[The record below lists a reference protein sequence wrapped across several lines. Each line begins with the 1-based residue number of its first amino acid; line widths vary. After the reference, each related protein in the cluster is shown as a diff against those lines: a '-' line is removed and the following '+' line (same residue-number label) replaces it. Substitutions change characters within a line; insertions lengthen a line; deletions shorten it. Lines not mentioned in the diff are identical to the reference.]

1 MTSTGGWQVWSRMQA
16 IEFFIKSLRMIVNPR
31 TQYAGLEKFF
41 CIYMEK
47 ETSELAG
54 KGFKHY
60 DMDSVVTSL
69 EANRTT
75 AKLVFGSIPLFR

>member
-1 MTSTGGWQVWSRMQA
+1 VASAIRLRLLDDEHGRVASLVEDAG

-54 KGFKHY
+54 KGFKHH
-60 DMDSVVTSL
+60 DTC
-69 EANRTT
+69 
-75 AKLVFGSIPLFR
+75 PC